1 MMKNKD
7 DFISKYFF
15 FFLYSLLVW
24 SKHVIFGIENMSTVD
39 FTYIILV
46 LLFFEIVSYPEMLQM
61 S

>member
-46 LLFFEIVSYPEMLQM
+46 LLFF
-61 S
+61 